1 MQEERSAATV
11 SWNPRFVAYSRAHGL
26 SPEGMLARDDEQWPG
41 GRMAG
46 FMLWLRTQW
55 RDWAD
60 TQGGMPAVL
69 YPAHHAAFD
78 AWLDARVAGACRVGD
93 RA

>member
-1 MQEERSAATV
+1 
-11 SWNPRFVAYSRAHGL
+11 
-26 SPEGMLARDDEQWPG
+26 
-41 GRMAG
+41 MAG

-93 RA
+93 PA